1 MKTLPVAI
9 AFGLF
14 GAVAVSISFSQ
25 QWPTWVMFVAWV
37 SFYIF
42 GKKWQTSFWA
52 FLQIVLG
59 MAMAIMIQLTAG
71 LLEQWI
77 GKLGFPVSV
86 FLYIGSLA
94 YFAGTKKLNN
104 IPAWFLGLIILFGI
118 HPPLEPLPILQLLIP
133 IISGFVFAWL
143 NNSVV
148 EKIHERQ
155 APESSIPQ
163 H

>member
-1 MKTLPVAI
+1 MKTLPIAI

-14 GAVAVSISFSQ
+14 GAVAVTVSFSQ

-42 GKKWQTSFWA
+42 GKTWQSSLWA

-59 MAMAIMIQLTAG
+59 MGMAVLIQVTAG
-71 LLEQWI
+71 LLSQLI
-77 GKLGFPVSV
+77 GTLGFAASV
-86 FLYIGSLA
+86 FFYIGSLA
-94 YFAGTKKLNN
+94 YFARTKRLNN
-104 IPAWFLGLIILFGI
+104 ITAWFLGLIILFGV
-118 HPPLEPLPILQLLIP
+118 HPPLEPLPILQLLVP

-143 NNSVV
+143 NNLVV
-148 EKIHERQ
+148 EKIHARL
-155 APESSIPQ
+155 APHSST